1 MCVCVPM
8 KGEENYQILPEFW
21 ARLHLPTKYLDKLT
35 NSSDKHFQLKVHLGN
50 SFIFSPRNVL
60 FFSQIFVMTD
70 LLFSL
75 GDKGLNFRHNYCYC
89 EVL

>member
-1 MCVCVPM
+1 MQEKVTHIYVPWCVCVCVPM

-60 FFSQIFVMTD
+60 FFH
-70 LLFSL
+70 
-75 GDKGLNFRHNYCYC
+75 NF
-89 EVL
+89 L